1 MNTVRLL
8 PLSCRPVKCLHNIF
22 FSLLLLPLL
31 CGCLGPN
38 PKPTP
43 TDESLQTT
51 TSPPFETSPVKK
63 TKTFASADVIR
74 QFSESKNSSY
84 LMGPGDILSI
94 KVWRRP
100 ELNNEGMVVSPDGT
114 ISVARIGLISVNKRS
129 LTDVTKE
136 VSEKLGRLYD
146 NPEVHI
152 TISEYNNNKAFVLG
166 RVVKPGVV
174 RFPGDGTLLE
184 ALALA
189 GGLPYHGKETFL
201 TKCAI
206 IRGNDLVIW
215 IDLMDLLQNGNMAL
229 NCAIQNNDVIFIPA
243 AEEAMVYVMG
253 EVAKPGAVQ
262 IRPGIN
268 LVDAIM
274 RTGGFTVHANLSQVY
289 LIRRGVPKGTVRQIN
304 LGQMIENAQF
314 AENYVLQDED
324 IIYIS
329 PKGLHKFRYVLEEIL
344 PAFQVLFLTNAALKD
359 YHYITPY
366 ESGSS
371 TEASTSTGTTNSG
384 AP

>member
-1 MNTVRLL
+1 MKYLNTT
-8 PLSCRPVKCLHNIF
+8 
-22 FSLLLLPLL
+22 LLLLILVPLL

-38 PKPTP
+38 PKPTVTGEPGLPP
-43 TDESLQTT
+43 TTA
-51 TSPPFETSPVKK
+51 PFEASPLKK

-74 QFSESKNSSY
+74 QFSESRKSTY

-100 ELNNEGMVVSPDGT
+100 ELNNEAIVVSPDGT

-129 LTDVTKE
+129 LAE
-136 VSEKLGRLYD
+136 VSEEVSQKLARLYD
-146 NPEVHI
+146 SPEVLI

-174 RFPGDGTLLE
+174 RFPGNGTLLE

-189 GGLPYHGKETFL
+189 GGLPYQGKETFL

-215 IDLMDLLQNGNMAL
+215 IDLMDLLQHGNMAL

-253 EVAKPGAVQ
+253 EVTKPGAIQ

-274 RTGGFTVHANLSQVY
+274 SAGGFTVHANLAEVY
-289 LIRRGVPKGTVRQIN
+289 LIRRGLPQGTVRQVN
-304 LGQMIENAQF
+304 LGEMIENAQF

-324 IIYIS
+324 IIYLS
-329 PKGLHKFRYVLEEIL
+329 PKGLHQFRYVMEEIL

-359 YHYITPY
+359 YNIIIPS
-366 ESGSS
+366 ESGTPS
-371 TEASTSTGTTNSG
+371 TNTSTSTSGT
-384 AP
+384 P

>member
-1 MNTVRLL
+1 MKYLRN
-8 PLSCRPVKCLHNIF
+8 
-22 FSLLLLPLL
+22 SLLLLILIPLL
-31 CGCLGPN
+31 CSCVGLN
-38 PKPTP
+38 PKPTVTGESGLPP
-43 TDESLQTT
+43 TTV
-51 TSPPFETSPVKK
+51 PFETSPLKK
-63 TKTFASADVIR
+63 TNTFASAEVIR
-74 QFSESKNSSY
+74 KFSESRNFTY
-84 LMGPGDILSI
+84 LMGPGDVLSI

-100 ELNNEGMVVSPDGT
+100 ELNNEAVVVSPDGT

-129 LTDVTKE
+129 LAEVTKE
-136 VSEKLGRLYD
+136 VSQKLARLYD

-152 TISEYNNNKAFVLG
+152 TISQYSNNKAFVLG

-174 RFPGDGTLLE
+174 QFPGNGTLLE

-253 EVAKPGAVQ
+253 EVATPGAIQ

-274 RTGGFTVHANLSQVY
+274 SAGGFTVHANLAEVY
-289 LIRRGVPKGTVRQIN
+289 LIRRGVQQGTVRQIN
-304 LGQMIENAQF
+304 LGKMIENAQF
-314 AENYVLQDED
+314 AENFILQDED
-324 IIYIS
+324 IIYLS
-329 PKGLHKFRYVLEEIL
+329 PKGLHQFRYIMEEIM
-344 PAFQVLFLTNAALKD
+344 PAFQVLYLTNSALTD
-359 YHYITPY
+359 YHVI
-366 ESGSS
+366 ESSDSGSDS
-371 TEASTSTGTTNSG
+371 TTTSESTSGSTSGT
-384 AP
+384 P